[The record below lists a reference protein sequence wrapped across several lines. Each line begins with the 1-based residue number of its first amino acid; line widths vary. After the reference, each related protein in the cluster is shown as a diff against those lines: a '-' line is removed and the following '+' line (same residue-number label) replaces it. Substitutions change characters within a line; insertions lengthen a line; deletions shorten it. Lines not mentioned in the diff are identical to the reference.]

1 MSKSKNFFLIGPM
14 GAGKTSV
21 GRLLAKLL
29 GLEFYDSD
37 QVIEQQTGAN
47 IPWIFDIEGEAG
59 FRKREAKAI
68 AELTQEEGI
77 VLATGGGVVLNPA
90 NRVCLSQRG
99 TVIYLNVSIEEQVQ
113 RTGRSRNRP
122 LILLKHSK
130 KDVLETLKKDRDSLY
145 QEIADYIID
154 TNDGSVRAIVHA
166 IMQKIVESSA
176 QDP

>member
-1 MSKSKNFFLIGPM
+1 MIKSKNIFLIGPM

-90 NRVCLSQRG
+90 NRVYLSKRG
-99 TVIYLNVSIEEQVQ
+99 IVIYLNVSIEAQVQ

-122 LILLKHSK
+122 LILHKHS

-145 QEIADYIID
+145 QEVADYIID
-154 TNDGSVRAIVHA
+154 TNDGSVHAIVHA
-166 IMQKIVESSA
+166 IMQKIIGSSA
-176 QDP
+176 LDP